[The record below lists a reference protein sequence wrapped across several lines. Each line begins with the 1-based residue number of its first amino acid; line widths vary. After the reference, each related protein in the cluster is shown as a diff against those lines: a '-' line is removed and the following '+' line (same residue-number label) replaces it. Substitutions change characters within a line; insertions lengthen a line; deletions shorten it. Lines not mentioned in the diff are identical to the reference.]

1 MQRVFVY
8 AVLLKAGTTLGTVH
22 VDLNYSYV
30 SDAPDGFN
38 DVLDSDNQP
47 LTDFES
53 PHKAIDSVTDRV
65 KSHILTQHMITVAS
79 NEIIV
84 EDFS

>member
-1 MQRVFVY
+1 M
-8 AVLLKAGTTLGTVH
+8 A
-22 VDLNYSYV
+22 
-30 SDAPDGFN
+30 
-38 DVLDSDNQP
+38 DNQP

-53 PHKAIDSVTDRV
+53 PHKAVDSVTDRV